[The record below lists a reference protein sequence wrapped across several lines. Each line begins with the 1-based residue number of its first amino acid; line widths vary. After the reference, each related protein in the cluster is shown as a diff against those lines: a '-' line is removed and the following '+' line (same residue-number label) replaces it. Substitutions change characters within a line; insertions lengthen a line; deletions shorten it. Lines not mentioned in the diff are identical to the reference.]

1 MGDLM
6 AVQMILP
13 YLHDALIRT
22 VELCCGA
29 VRKCSLTKRELEVW
43 YWIREGKTNWEI
55 ATILGLAE
63 RTVKFHIRN
72 LFERQRTVHTSGTTL
87 TTLRFEQSL
96 KGNDGSWR

>member
-29 VRKCSLTKRELEVW
+29 VQKCSLTKRELEVW

-72 LFERQRTVHTSGTTL
+72 LFDKLGVTHRSQTAAKDCAYVRNNT
-87 TTLRFEQSL
+87 
-96 KGNDGSWR
+96 